1 MQFQRGGR
9 ELTVDQRAEAVGQ
22 RDVSVES
29 LRRLREETSV
39 LGGQSPPVDAHQVE
53 RVSHYV
59 PLYRLQQRIVLA
71 DRINDRP
78 QEFGGGHAEVERV
91 DRVLGGVEEEAGL
104 RQRGQD
110 VEEELL
116 ARLWAELVVSRS
128 PVLRGW
134 RLLREESG
142 RRVGRLVEVAQ
153 EEVEH
158 PPLGRRLSLEVEAQV
173 HQAAEQA
180 AQLAQR
186 EVRPL

>member
-1 MQFQRGGR
+1 M
-9 ELTVDQRAEAVGQ
+9 DQRAEAVGQ